1 MEATNLL
8 EGIPKT
14 ELMPTQLPPPPD
26 PDMAKHKEWQKRKRA
41 SYAQRRQERRA
52 LEWNDLSE
60 EEKERRKQERRDRED
75 LQEQR
80 LAAALAA
87 GVNVCVDLSFDDGVS
102 AADAPSSSSG
112 GRKARPL
119 VSDKERTSIC
129 KQLSLSWA
137 TLRCAS
143 SSYCDWN
150 TFAALPLLLHL
161 IVRH

>member
-80 LAAALAA
+80 LAAALA
-87 GVNVCVDLSFDDGVS
+87 GDSEL
-102 AADAPSSSSG
+102 
-112 GRKARPL
+112 
-119 VSDKERTSIC
+119 
-129 KQLSLSWA
+129 
-137 TLRCAS
+137 
-143 SSYCDWN
+143 
-150 TFAALPLLLHL
+150 
-161 IVRH
+161 